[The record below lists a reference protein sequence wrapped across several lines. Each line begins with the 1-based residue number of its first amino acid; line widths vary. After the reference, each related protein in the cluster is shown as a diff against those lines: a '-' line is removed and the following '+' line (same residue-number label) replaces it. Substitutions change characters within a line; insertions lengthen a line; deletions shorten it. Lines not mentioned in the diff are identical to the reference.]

1 MMTLHC
7 DFIIVSLVCLVF
19 VFGVNVLIICVLIM
33 VLLLVLIML
42 LVLKTKVL
50 MLMLMTP
57 RNMVNMVLMMV
68 HDMSVMVVCHILLLI
83 IQMIPQHM
91 M

>member
-50 MLMLMTP
+50 MLMTP